1 MGYPNGSV
9 SGKVCDGAGEALPGV
24 AITLS
29 GPRFDEV
36 QVSRANGDYVFRS
49 VPPGSY
55 SAKAQLEGFSSETVK
70 PVDVRLEQDTVVDFT
85 LRLKQTA

>member
-1 MGYPNGSV
+1 MGKPNGWV
-9 SGKVCDGAGEALPGV
+9 SGKVCDSAGDALPG
-24 AITLS
+24 ATITLS

-36 QVSRANGDYVFRS
+36 QVSRADGDYAFRS

-55 SAKAQLEGFSSETVK
+55 SAKAKLEGFSSETLK
-70 PVDVRLEQDTVVDFT
+70 PVDVRIEHDTVVDFT